1 MFGKIKQKIYQSFDP
16 LTQKRIRNFKRIRRA
31 YYSFWIL
38 AFAFIVSVFAEGI
51 ANDSPLMVTYK
62 GDFFFP
68 VVKTYPATLFGG
80 ANEVEPNFKKIAPEI
95 EEHGFIL
102 PPLIWWGY
110 NESNRDLNSYPSP
123 PGIENWLGT
132 DDRGRDVFVRILYG
146 FRLSMVFA
154 IITLVFALILGTC
167 IGGLQGFFG
176 GKLDLLGQ
184 RFVEMWVS
192 LPPIF
197 VVILIV
203 NVFEPNVLWL
213 MLIIVA
219 FLWVSAQYYIRGE
232 SLRLKNKDFAKAATS
247 FGASKLEVFFK
258 HIVPNAVTPMVTL
271 APFIMNQSILFLS
284 FLDYLGLGVQ
294 PPTASIGELL
304 RQGRDNFL
312 TAWWLGFF
320 PFIALVAT
328 LILLNFVGE
337 GVRKAFDPR
346 ANI

>member
-1 MFGKIKQKIYQSFDP
+1 MLSISKIIYEKLDP
-16 LTQKRIRNFKRIRRA
+16 LTQKRVRSFKRMRRA
-31 YYSFWIL
+31 YLSLWIL
-38 AFAFIVSVFAEGI
+38 SIAFVVSGFAEMI
-51 ANDSPLMVTYK
+51 ANNNPLFVYYK
-62 GDFFFP
+62 GDFYFP
-68 VVKTYPATLFGG
+68 FAVTYDATEFGG
-80 ANEVEPNFKKIAPEI
+80 SSAVEPNYKKIKETI
-95 EEHGFIL
+95 EKDGFMI
-102 PPLIWWGY
+102 PPPIWWGY
-110 NESNRDLNSYPSP
+110 NESNGFLDSYPAGPNSY
-123 PGIENWLGT
+123 NLMGT
-132 DDRGRDVFVRILYG
+132 DDRGRDVFVRVLYG
-146 FRLSMVFA
+146 FRLSMIFA
-154 IITLVFALILGTC
+154 IVTLFFALILGTC

-176 GKLDLLGQ
+176 GKFDLLGQ

-197 VVILIV
+197 VVILVV
-203 NVFEPNVLWL
+203 NIFEPNVFWL

-232 SLRLKNKDFAKAATS
+232 SLRLKNKDFAKAASS
-247 FGASKLEVFFK
+247 FGASKLNVFFK
-258 HIVPNAVTPMVTL
+258 HIVPNAITPMVTL

-320 PFIALVAT
+320 PFLALVIT
-328 LILLNFVGE
+328 LILLNFIGE

-346 ANI
+346 AT